1 MSGNPSNRAPNGRH
15 AKVGIDPDRLHL
27 MIARDALERFNAV
40 QEPVDGGGIVFT
52 PAIENKPP
60 TAHFQWGAICIT
72 FSGFAVQYG
81 LERLV
86 ALRSELFIRKDRQP
100 LAVTLSKRPRRKE
113 LSEFLRQATKL
124 PETTDADILRV
135 LGGRDRFAHAEIIK
149 RPDKVVREA
158 VLPGQRPEIQ
168 RSLHFSRI
176 TWTDVRDA
184 HKIFNIAERLVEAL
198 RREIVNDEWEPGLP
212 MRRPQRD
219 RQDDAQGMAEVAT

>member
-1 MSGNPSNRAPNGRH
+1 
-15 AKVGIDPDRLHL
+15 

-40 QEPVDGGGIVFT
+40 QEPADGGGIVFT

-72 FSGFAVQYG
+72 FSGFAVQYA

-86 ALRSELFIRKDRQP
+86 ALRSELFIRKDRRP
-100 LAVTLSKRPRRKE
+100 LTVTLSKRPRRKE

-124 PETTDADILRV
+124 PETTDATILKV
-135 LGGRDRFAHAEIIK
+135 LGGRDRFAHAEVVK

-158 VLPGQRPEIQ
+158 VLPGQKPEIQ
-168 RSLHFSRI
+168 RSLHFPRI

-184 HKIFNIAERLVEAL
+184 PEIFKSAEGLVEAL
-198 RREIVNDEWEPGLP
+198 RRELVNDEWELGLP
-212 MRRPQRD
+212 TRPPREC
-219 RQDDAQGMAEVAT
+219 RHDDAQGMAKGAT